1 MCISYFNIV
10 LDVLNRGGGGGG
22 GWGGCI
28 SGHFQQ
34 TTSMSSF
41 NEFD

>member
-22 GWGGCI
+22 CI

>member
-10 LDVLNRGGGGGG
+10 LDILNGGGGGG
-22 GWGGCI
+22 GGCI

-41 NEFD
+41 NEFDESG